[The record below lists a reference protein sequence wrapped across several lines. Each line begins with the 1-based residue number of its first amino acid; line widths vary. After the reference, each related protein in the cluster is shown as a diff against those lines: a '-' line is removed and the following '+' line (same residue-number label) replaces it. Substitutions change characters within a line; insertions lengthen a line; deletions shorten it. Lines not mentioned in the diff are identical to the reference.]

1 MFKRFSFFC
10 LFVLF
15 IFSYSY
21 AVKVDSLLRVII
33 QHKDD
38 SISLLAYEEL
48 LNALYDR
55 NDKLY
60 LKFAKEALI
69 TSKNQKNEK
78 FAAKYSLV
86 LAEKHEYMGEL
97 KKAIDYYNEA
107 LNYYRN
113 LDSIKNIA
121 DVKNSIGRVY
131 EKTSDYDKA
140 LSYYLESLKIREKIK
155 DKKGIASSFNS
166 IGLIYYYQGNF
177 GMALKNF
184 LHSLSLVKELN
195 NPIGLATV
203 YNNLGLI
210 YSASDL
216 NKKNYDSAL
225 VYFNLSLKFYEEL
238 SSQYGIS
245 TSYLNI
251 ANCYYGKKDF
261 TTAEKYYLKSIE
273 IKKEIDDKIGLVSTY
288 TSLAVLYQKKK
299 MYQLAIESALNAVK
313 LANELGN
320 KDGLIRAYDVL
331 AELYADMGNYKQAYE
346 AFRNYQDISEKLFNE
361 NNAKIVAKLQEQ
373 FQAEKREKD
382 IQIANSKIKQ
392 QSILI
397 YAAIIVILLIL
408 SLSVVI
414 LRSYREKKRANILL
428 SKQNEEIT
436 NQKNIIEQKNQD
448 ILASIT
454 YAKRIQEA
462 ILPLPQYMNK
472 YFKEMF
478 VFYKPKDIVSGDF
491 YWFMPIDDIILFAVV
506 DCTGHGVPGAFM
518 SIVGYNSLNQVIKEY
533 NIIEPAQILDKL
545 NILVQ
550 QALHT
555 SEQEIKDGMDI
566 ALCAL
571 NTKTRKLKFAG
582 ANNPLYVIRAK
593 NKNNEYIANKFEE
606 SDTHILYDIKGDSQ
620 PIGAFISHKKFTSY
634 EIQLEPADTIYIF
647 SDGYA
652 DQFGGEHGKK
662 LKYKP
667 FKNMLLSIQPYSM
680 EEQKKHLHLYF
691 DNWKGSFEQIDDIC
705 VMGVRVNN

>member
-1 MFKRFSFFC
+1 MLKRFSFVC
-10 LFVLF
+10 LFVCL

-38 SISLLAYEEL
+38 SVSLLAYEEL

-60 LKFAKEALI
+60 IKFAKEALNR
-69 TSKNQKNEK
+69 SKNQKNEK

-86 LAEKHEYMGEL
+86 LAEKYEYMGEF

-107 LNYYRN
+107 LNYYQN

-140 LSYYLESLKIREKIK
+140 LSYYIESLKIREKIK
-155 DKKGIASSFNS
+155 DKKGIASSYNS
-166 IGLIYYYQGNF
+166 IGLIYYYQGNY

-195 NPIGLATV
+195 NPMGLATV

-216 NKKNYDSAL
+216 NKKKYDSAL
-225 VYFNLSLKFYEEL
+225 IYFNLSLKFYEEL
-238 SSQYGIS
+238 ASQYGIS

-320 KDGLIRAYDVL
+320 KEGLIRAYDVL
-331 AELYADMGNYKQAYE
+331 SELYADMGNYKQAYE
-346 AFRNYQDISEKLFNE
+346 AFRKYQAMSEKLFNE
-361 NNAKIVAKLQEQ
+361 NSAKIVAKLQEQ

-428 SKQNEEIT
+428 SEQNEEIT
-436 NQKNIIEQKNQD
+436 HQKNIIEQKNQD

-472 YFKEMF
+472 YLKEMF

-491 YWFMPIDDIILFAVV
+491 YWFMPVGDTILFAVV

-533 NIIEPAQILDKL
+533 NIIEPGEILDKL

-571 NTKTRKLKFAG
+571 NTKTRMLKYAG
-582 ANNPLYVIRAK
+582 ANNPLYVIREK
-593 NKNNEYIANKFEE
+593 NKNNEFIVNKFEE
-606 SDTHILYDIKGDSQ
+606 SDTHILFEIKGDSQ
-620 PIGAFISHKKFTSY
+620 PIGAFISHKNFTCN
-634 EIQLEPADTIYIF
+634 EIQLEPEDTLYIF

-667 FKNMLLSIQPYSM
+667 FKKMLLSVQTYSM
-680 EEQKKHLHLYF
+680 EEQKKHLHFYF

-705 VMGVRVNN
+705 VMGVRINN